1 MEDNLE
7 REKWRFH
14 RARERE
20 RDIPERE
27 SMVLLVFIWRALKR
41 EGKEDWIGVRAIR
54 GFEKN

>member
-14 RARERE
+14 RACERE

-27 SMVLLVFIWRALKR
+27 SMALLVLYLARV
-41 EGKEDWIGVRAIR
+41 EER
-54 GFEKN
+54 G